1 MESFT
6 LNVLFKKHL
15 RYYERFEKIP
25 SEYSY
30 LVKMQIQI
38 QMLTYQKQLFDSA
51 GCSKLKVLIFNILL
65 AG

>member
-15 RYYERFEKIP
+15 RYYERIEKIP

-30 LVKMQIQI
+30 LVKIQIQI

-51 GCSKLKVLIFNILL
+51 GCSKL
-65 AG
+65 